1 MTSRADDYLHK
12 AAEFAEKAETAVDSA
27 GQKAYR
33 NLAESYRLLAS
44 KRSTIPTATDA
55 EIEAL
60 ARRIVQK

>member
-12 AAEFAEKAETAVDSA
+12 AAEFTDKAETAVDAA
-27 GQKAYR
+27 GQRAYL

-44 KRSTIPTATDA
+44 KLSTIPTATDS